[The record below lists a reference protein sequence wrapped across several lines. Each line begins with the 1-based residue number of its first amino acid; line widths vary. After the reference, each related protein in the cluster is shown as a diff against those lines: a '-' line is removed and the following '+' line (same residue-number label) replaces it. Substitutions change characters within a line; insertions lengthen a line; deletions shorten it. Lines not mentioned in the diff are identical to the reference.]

1 MAYLLQ
7 STSGL
12 GVPPLSHTPTA
23 GSNTLLQYSFDRST
37 SLIESFGI
45 PTCVATF
52 RTSVQSRSHWQGE
65 RFGSPFLGEVEEYA
79 RYMEDGDKEGSRG
92 DSDSR
97 GSQFRMNITSRWI
110 GLGVD

>member
-1 MAYLLQ
+1 MTHLLQ

-52 RTSVQSRSHWQGE
+52 RTSFQSRSHWQGE
-65 RFGSPFLGEVEEYA
+65 RFCSLFEVEPEEYA
-79 RYMEDGDKEGSRG
+79 RDMGDGDKEDSGG

-97 GSQFRMNITSRWI
+97 GSQLRMNTTSRWM
-110 GLGVD
+110 GF